1 MSIGTKNRLQRIG
14 TVCRDHLRQTHA
26 DSDEATLVE
35 EFIAEIQSTDDETP
49 WAQFTDA
56 KRSDGEMIDRVE
68 AAFQKWL
75 NGE

>member
-14 TVCRDHLRQTHA
+14 TACRDHLRQTHT
-26 DSDEATLVE
+26 DPEEATLVE
-35 EFIAEIQSTDDETP
+35 EFIAEIQASDDETP

-56 KRSDGEMIDRVE
+56 KRSGSEMIARVE
-68 AAFQKWL
+68 VAFQKWL